1 MKKFLLLAV
10 AALAFVGCNNAF
22 EDEGNARFE
31 QTTLPTLTAGF
42 EEDTRTYVEDGAY
55 LRWHEGDLISAFVGN
70 TLNIQ
75 YRFLG
80 ATGANSGEFE
90 PIESDNLGTGST
102 LDRIYAVYPY
112 NVSSTISNNGIVN
125 FALPAE
131 QGYAENSFGRGANTM
146 IAVTESDDDR
156 YLGFKNTCG
165 YLKIKLHGGGVV
177 TSIKLKGNNGEK
189 IAGNA
194 TIAAT
199 YGGVPDIDMLD
210 DATDSIILDCGDG
223 VELSTDAENPT
234 EFWIVVPPIE
244 FSKGITIVAYSDKT
258 DYEFTKST
266 DSPITIE
273 RNVVQPMKSLR
284 AEFLGHTGN
293 DHNPSQ
299 IPNDEIWYT
308 STDGNIVEPY
318 ITDVFG
324 ANIVS
329 NAYDDGKG
337 VIKFDGDVTT
347 IGKQAFLDCTRLES
361 IIIPN
366 KVTTIGG
373 SAFSGCTNLISVIIG
388 NSVTTI
394 GEWAFIRCKSL
405 TSITIP
411 DSVTTIGDGAF
422 YECYS
427 LTNITIGDCVT
438 TIGDYAFCDCDSLT
452 NITIGDSV
460 TTIGDYAFSDCE
472 NITNVFADLV
482 TWCNINFYNIASNP
496 LYCEAN
502 LYLNNK
508 IITDLIFPSGI
519 TEIKRY
525 AFLNCYSLISV
536 TIPDSITRIGE
547 YAFCNC
553 KNLTNVY
560 CKATTPPV
568 LEGDPFS
575 DCDNLRNIYVPI
587 SVIDFYISSKY
598 DWYYCHAD
606 HIVGYSY

>member
-1 MKKFLLLAV
+1 MKRILLLAV
-10 AALAFVGCNNAF
+10 AALMFVGCNNAF

-31 QTTLPTLTAGF
+31 QNTLPTLTAAF
-42 EEDTRTYVEDGAY
+42 DEDATRTYVENNKY
-55 LRWHEGDLISAFVGN
+55 LRWHEGDLISVFYGT
-70 TLNIQ
+70 TLNSQ
-75 YRFLG
+75 YKFIG
-80 ATGANSGEFE
+80 NTGANSGEFE
-90 PIESDNLGTGST
+90 PIKSDNLSTGNA

-112 NVSSTISNNGIVN
+112 DAEATISDLGVISYSM
-125 FALPAE
+125 PAT
-131 QGYAENSFGRGANTM
+131 QTYAEESFGRGANVM
-146 IAVTESDDDR
+146 VAATESLDDR
-156 YLGFKNTCG
+156 FLGFKNACG

-194 TIAAT
+194 TITAT
-199 YGGVPDIDMLD
+199 YGGVPDIVMLD
-210 DATDSIILDCGDG
+210 DAMDSIILDCGDG

-318 ITDVFG
+318 VTDVFG

-394 GEWAFIRCKSL
+394 ERYAFSGCSSLTDVTIPESL
-405 TSITIP
+405 TSVGSRAFYKCENIKRIYITDLVAWCKCGGLYPCESGDIYLNGMPIISLLIPDEITEIRASAFRNCSSLTSVTFHNNVTAIGDYAFYGCRSLTGVTIP
-411 DSVTTIGDGAF
+411 DSVTTIGGSAF
-422 YECYS
+422 RNCSS
-427 LTNITIGDCVT
+427 LTSITFHNNVT
-438 TIGDYAFCDCDSLT
+438 TIGDYAFYGCDSLT
-452 NITIGDSV
+452 SITIPNSV
-460 TTIGDYAFSDCE
+460 TTIGGNAFGNCE
-472 NITNVFADLV
+472 NLKSIYITDL
-482 TWCNINFYNIASNP
+482 TAWCNIEFGQGGS
-496 LYCEAN
+496 
-502 LYLNNK
+502 LYL
-508 IITDLIFPSGI
+508 PM
-519 TEIKRY
+519 
-525 AFLNCYSLISV
+525 
-536 TIPDSITRIGE
+536 
-547 YAFCNC
+547 
-553 KNLTNVY
+553 
-560 CKATTPPV
+560 
-568 LEGDPFS
+568 
-575 DCDNLRNIYVPI
+575 
-587 SVIDFYISSKY
+587 
-598 DWYYCHAD
+598 
-606 HIVGYSY
+606 